1 MTHRKGFIIKTS
13 LLSTTLSLL
22 LLSSTSLLANDL
34 KSVLTHALENHPNVK
49 ERLSNYEKTVY
60 DLKISKSEYLPT
72 LDYVGRFGYERTLDQ
87 VGSILL
93 DGRSTYENS
102 LILTQNIFNGLKTM
116 HRVEYEEARA
126 MAAAYN
132 YVEQTND
139 VAYNIVRNYINLLK
153 FTDLYNLEKENVSLT
168 RKIFDKTKE
177 LTDSGSETISNLKKL
192 I

>member
-1 MTHRKGFIIKTS
+1 
-13 LLSTTLSLL
+13 
-22 LLSSTSLLANDL
+22 
-34 KSVLTHALENHPNVK
+34 
-49 ERLSNYEKTVY
+49 
-60 DLKISKSEYLPT
+60 
-72 LDYVGRFGYERTLDQ
+72 
-87 VGSILL
+87 
-93 DGRSTYENS
+93 
-102 LILTQNIFNGLKTM
+102 M